1 MKQCWL
7 VNPRSGGGEAARIAQ
22 AVRGHADVI
31 ELDFSR
37 FEAQLQTLSPYERV
51 VIVGGDGTFSFVVT
65 SDAFPDIPAAFLPT
79 GTANDLARD
88 LGTFREFRG
97 LSPLEIVAR
106 IGALKERSLATWD
119 CVVDGIVLPFC
130 NYVSLGFEGA
140 IVSDFHRWRERSQ
153 SQSRLR
159 NRCMYVMF
167 SLRHLRLRLRGMSIA
182 VDEGGMTLCPPTRGV
197 LFTNVKSHMG
207 CGFSTHVSD
216 PCDEKLECAVVSSV
230 IDYSR
235 MVVSAI
241 GVVRPQA
248 PFSQG
253 GTFHVTGVPPD
264 TAIQVDGEARS
275 RVRSGELSF
284 RLRKFVRVLGGT

>member
-1 MKQCWL
+1 
-7 VNPRSGGGEAARIAQ
+7 
-22 AVRGHADVI
+22 
-31 ELDFSR
+31 
-37 FEAQLQTLSPYERV
+37 
-51 VIVGGDGTFSFVVT
+51 
-65 SDAFPDIPAAFLPT
+65 
-79 GTANDLARD
+79 
-88 LGTFREFRG
+88 
-97 LSPLEIVAR
+97 
-106 IGALKERSLATWD
+106 
-119 CVVDGIVLPFC
+119 
-130 NYVSLGFEGA
+130 
-140 IVSDFHRWRERSQ
+140 
-153 SQSRLR
+153 
-159 NRCMYVMF
+159 
-167 SLRHLRLRLRGMSIA
+167 MSIA
-182 VDEGGMTLCPPTRGV
+182 VEGGNPELCPPIRGV

-207 CGFSTHVSD
+207 CGFATSLSD

-284 RLRKFVRVLGGT
+284 RLRKFVRVLGGTWSPSRV